1 MNAKAVP
8 QADVKS
14 RSGRVALLAMA
25 VVGLISVAFA
35 GAAVAAP
42 IAKNGKVNACYRIKG
57 KAKGAMRVV
66 PANKKCRH
74 GERKLAW
81 SVAGPV
87 GPVGS
92 AGTAG
97 SNGSTGATGA
107 QGSTDEAA
115 LQAKIAGLT
124 LKLEGLEGTLQ
135 GVTGVLQGVT
145 NGDLTGAV
153 GKLSGITGPELTE
166 TVGKLTGV
174 SGLQLTETVKQLP
187 VVSSLCT
194 QANGLPT
201 EVNNSLGAA
210 LSGLSLGG
218 TIPVLLT
225 LTKPVLT
232 PVTSYT
238 CPS

>member
-8 QADVKS
+8 QADVKVRPGS
-14 RSGRVALLAMA
+14 IVVLAMA
-25 VVGLISVAFA
+25 LVGLISVAFA

-42 IAKNGKVNACYRIKG
+42 IAKNGKVNACYRVKG

-66 PANKKCRH
+66 PANKKCGH

-81 SVAGPV
+81 SVAGPPGSAGPA

-92 AGTAG
+92 NGTTG
-97 SNGSTGATGA
+97 SNGVTGTTGSP
-107 QGSTDEAA
+107 GSTNEAA
-115 LQAKIAGLT
+115 LQTKIAGLT
-124 LKLEGLEGTLQ
+124 LKVEDLEGT
-135 GVTGVLQGVT
+135 LQGVT

-153 GKLSGITGPELTE
+153 AKLQGLTNGELSSTVGKLSGITGPE
-166 TVGKLTGV
+166 
-174 SGLQLTETVKQLP
+174 LTETVKQLP

-194 QANGLPT
+194 QANSLPT
-201 EVNNSLGAA
+201 QVNNSLGAA
-210 LSGLSLGG
+210 LSGLALGG
-218 TIPVLLT
+218 TIPALLS
-225 LTKPVLT
+225 LTKPALT